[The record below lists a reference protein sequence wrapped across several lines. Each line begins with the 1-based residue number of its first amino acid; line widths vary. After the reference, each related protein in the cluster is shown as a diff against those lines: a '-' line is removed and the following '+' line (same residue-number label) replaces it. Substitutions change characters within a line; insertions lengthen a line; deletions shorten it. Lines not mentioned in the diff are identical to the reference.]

1 LKIVL
6 ASKNSGKL
14 KEFNYLFKNT
24 NFELI
29 PISEFTN
36 EDIEETGTSYEENAF
51 IKAKFASDI
60 SGLPSLGD
68 DSGLEVD
75 SLNGEPGIFS
85 ARFAGEKGNDNLN
98 NNKLLDELSLK
109 KDKSAKF
116 VSILSFLHPKL
127 KISLF
132 SYGELFGKIIE
143 SPRGKGGFGYDPIF
157 QIKNSELTL
166 AEISEDERMKISHR
180 TISTLKMINLL
191 KESKIS

>member
-1 LKIVL
+1 MKIVL

-51 IKAKFASDI
+51 IKAKFALDI

-68 DSGLEVD
+68 DSGLEVE

-85 ARFAGEKGNDNLN
+85 ARYAGEKGNDILN

-116 VSILSFLHPKL
+116 VSILSFLHPEL
-127 KISLF
+127 KTSLF
-132 SYGELFGKIIE
+132 SYGELFGKIIN

-157 QIKNSELTL
+157 QIKNSKLTL
-166 AEISEDERMKISHR
+166 AEISEEKRMKISHR

-191 KESKIS
+191 NESKM

>member
-1 LKIVL
+1 MKIVL

-116 VSILSFLHPKL
+116 VSILSFLHPEL

-191 KESKIS
+191 NESKM

>member
-68 DSGLEVD
+68 DSGLEVE

-85 ARFAGEKGNDNLN
+85 ARYAGEKGNDILN
-98 NNKLLDELSLK
+98 NNKLLDKLILK
-109 KDKSAKF
+109 KDKSDKF
-116 VSILSFLHPKL
+116 VSILSFLHPEL
-127 KISLF
+127 KTSLF
-132 SYGELFGKIIE
+132 SYGELFGKIIN

-191 KESKIS
+191 KESKMS

>member
-1 LKIVL
+1 MKIVL

-68 DSGLEVD
+68 DSGLEVEA
-75 SLNGEPGIFS
+75 LNGEPGIFS

-98 NNKLLDELSLK
+98 NNKLLDKLSLK

-116 VSILSFLHPKL
+116 VSILSFLHPEL

-166 AEISEDERMKISHR
+166 AEVSEDERMKISHR

-191 KESKIS
+191 KESKMS

>member
-1 LKIVL
+1 MKIVL

-68 DSGLEVD
+68 DSGLEVEA
-75 SLNGEPGIFS
+75 LNGEPGIFS

-116 VSILSFLHPKL
+116 VSILSFLHPEL

-180 TISTLKMINLL
+180 TISTSKMINLL
-191 KESKIS
+191 KESKMS

>member
-1 LKIVL
+1 MKIVL

-36 EDIEETGTSYEENAF
+36 EEIEETGTSYEENAF
-51 IKAKFASDI
+51 IKAKFALDI

-68 DSGLEVD
+68 DSGLEVE
-75 SLNGEPGIFS
+75 SLNGEPGMFS
-85 ARFAGEKGNDNLN
+85 ARYAGEKGNDILN

-116 VSILSFLHPKL
+116 VSILSFLHPEL
-127 KISLF
+127 KTSLF
-132 SYGELFGKIIE
+132 SYGELFGKIIN

-157 QIKNSELTL
+157 QIKNSKLTL
-166 AEISEDERMKISHR
+166 AEISEEKRMKISHR

-191 KESKIS
+191 NESKM

>member
-1 LKIVL
+1 MKIVL

-29 PISEFTN
+29 PVSEFTD
-36 EDIEETGTSYEENAF
+36 EEIEETGTSYEENAF

-68 DSGLEVD
+68 DSGLEVEA
-75 SLNGEPGIFS
+75 LNGEPGIFS

-109 KDKSAKF
+109 KNKSAKF
-116 VSILSFLHPKL
+116 VSILSFLHPEL

-191 KESKIS
+191 KESKMS

>member
-1 LKIVL
+1 MKIVL

-14 KEFNYLFKNT
+14 EEFNYLFKNT

-36 EDIEETGTSYEENAF
+36 KEIEETGTSYEENAF

-68 DSGLEVD
+68 DSGLEVEA
-75 SLNGEPGIFS
+75 LNGEPGIFS
-85 ARFAGEKGNDNLN
+85 ARYAGEKGNDNLN

-116 VSILSFLHPKL
+116 ISILSFLHPEL

-132 SYGELFGKIIE
+132 SYGELFGKIIN

-157 QIKNSELTL
+157 QIKNSKLTL
-166 AEISEDERMKISHR
+166 AEVSKEKRMKISHR

-191 KESKIS
+191 NESKM

>member
-14 KEFNYLFKNT
+14 EEFNYLFKNT

-36 EDIEETGTSYEENAF
+36 KEIEETGTSYEENAF

-68 DSGLEVD
+68 DSGLEVEA
-75 SLNGEPGIFS
+75 LNGEPGIFS
-85 ARFAGEKGNDNLN
+85 ARYAGEKGNDNLN

-116 VSILSFLHPKL
+116 ISILSFLHPEL

-132 SYGELFGKIIE
+132 SYGELFGKIIN

-157 QIKNSELTL
+157 QIKNSKLTL
-166 AEISEDERMKISHR
+166 AEISKEKRMKISHR

-191 KESKIS
+191 NESKM

>member
-1 LKIVL
+1 MKIVL

-51 IKAKFASDI
+51 IKAKFALDI

-68 DSGLEVD
+68 DSGLEVEA
-75 SLNGEPGIFS
+75 LNGEPGIFS

-116 VSILSFLHPKL
+116 VSILSFLHPEL

-191 KESKIS
+191 KESKMS

>member
-1 LKIVL
+1 MKIVL

-36 EDIEETGTSYEENAF
+36 EEIEETGTSYEENAF
-51 IKAKFASDI
+51 IKAKFALDI

-68 DSGLEVD
+68 DSGLEVE

-85 ARFAGEKGNDNLN
+85 ARYAGEKGNDILN
-98 NNKLLDELSLK
+98 NDKLLDELSLK

-116 VSILSFLHPKL
+116 VSILSFLHPEL
-127 KISLF
+127 KTSLF
-132 SYGELFGKIIE
+132 SYGELFGKIIN

-157 QIKNSELTL
+157 QIKNSKLTL
-166 AEISEDERMKISHR
+166 AEISEEKRMKISHR

-191 KESKIS
+191 NESKM

>member
-1 LKIVL
+1 MKIVL

-51 IKAKFASDI
+51 IKAKFALDI

-68 DSGLEVD
+68 DSGLEVE

-85 ARFAGEKGNDNLN
+85 ARYAGEKGNDILN
-98 NNKLLDELSLK
+98 NNKLLKKLNNLSYYK
-109 KDKSAKF
+109 IKN
-116 VSILSFLHPKL
+116 PK
-127 KISLF
+127 SLF
-132 SYGELFGKIIE
+132 LVNAICFLFFFK
-143 SPRGKGGFGYDPIF
+143 
-157 QIKNSELTL
+157 
-166 AEISEDERMKISHR
+166 
-180 TISTLKMINLL
+180 
-191 KESKIS
+191 

>member
-1 LKIVL
+1 MKIVL

-68 DSGLEVD
+68 DSGLEVEA
-75 SLNGEPGIFS
+75 LNGEPGIFS

-116 VSILSFLHPKL
+116 VSILSFLHPEL

-166 AEISEDERMKISHR
+166 AEVSEDERMKISHR

-191 KESKIS
+191 KESKMS

>member
-1 LKIVL
+1 MKIVL
-6 ASKNSGKL
+6 ASKNLGKL
-14 KEFNYLFKNT
+14 KEFNYLFRNT

-36 EDIEETGTSYEENAF
+36 KEIEETGTSYEENAF

-68 DSGLEVD
+68 DSGLEVEA
-75 SLNGEPGIFS
+75 LNGEPGIFS
-85 ARFAGEKGNDNLN
+85 ARYAGEKGNDNLN
-98 NNKLLDELSLK
+98 NSKLLDELSLK

-116 VSILSFLHPKL
+116 VSILSFLHPEL

-157 QIKNSELTL
+157 QIKNSDLTL

-180 TISTLKMINLL
+180 TTSTLKMINLL
-191 KESKIS
+191 KESKMS

>member
-1 LKIVL
+1 MKIVL
-6 ASKNSGKL
+6 ASKHSGKL

-68 DSGLEVD
+68 DSGLEVEA
-75 SLNGEPGIFS
+75 LNGEPGIFS

-98 NNKLLDELSLK
+98 NNKLLNELSLK

-116 VSILSFLHPKL
+116 VSILSFLHPEL

-166 AEISEDERMKISHR
+166 AEVSEDERMKISHR

-191 KESKIS
+191 KESKMS

>member
-1 LKIVL
+1 MKIVL

-68 DSGLEVD
+68 DSGLEVEA
-75 SLNGEPGIFS
+75 LNGEPGIFS

-116 VSILSFLHPKL
+116 VSILSFLHPEL

-157 QIKNSELTL
+157 QIKNSDLTL

-180 TISTLKMINLL
+180 TISTSKMINLL
-191 KESKIS
+191 KESKMS

>member
-1 LKIVL
+1 MKIVL

-36 EDIEETGTSYEENAF
+36 EEIEETGTSYEENAF
-51 IKAKFASDI
+51 IKAKFALDI

-68 DSGLEVD
+68 DSGLEVE

-85 ARFAGEKGNDNLN
+85 ARYAGEKGNDILN
-98 NNKLLDELSLK
+98 NNKLLDKLSLK

-116 VSILSFLHPKL
+116 VSILSFLHPEL
-127 KISLF
+127 KTSLF
-132 SYGELFGKIIE
+132 SYGELFGKIIN

-157 QIKNSELTL
+157 QIKNSKLTL
-166 AEISEDERMKISHR
+166 AEISEEKRMKISHR
-180 TISTLKMINLL
+180 TLSTLKMINLL
-191 KESKIS
+191 NESKM

>member
-1 LKIVL
+1 MKIVL

-36 EDIEETGTSYEENAF
+36 KEIEETGTSYEENAF

-68 DSGLEVD
+68 DSGLEVEA
-75 SLNGEPGIFS
+75 LNGEPGIFS
-85 ARFAGEKGNDNLN
+85 ARYAGEKGNDNLN

-116 VSILSFLHPKL
+116 ISILSFLHPEL

-132 SYGELFGKIIE
+132 SYGELFGKIIN

-157 QIKNSELTL
+157 QIKNSKLTL
-166 AEISEDERMKISHR
+166 AEVSKEKRMKISHR

-191 KESKIS
+191 KESKMS

>member
-1 LKIVL
+1 MKIVL

-36 EDIEETGTSYEENAF
+36 EDIEETGASYEENAF

-68 DSGLEVD
+68 DSGLEVEA
-75 SLNGEPGIFS
+75 LNGEPGIFS

-116 VSILSFLHPKL
+116 VSILSFLHPEL

-166 AEISEDERMKISHR
+166 AEVSEDERMKISHR

>member
-1 LKIVL
+1 MKIVL

-29 PISEFTN
+29 PISKFTN

-116 VSILSFLHPKL
+116 VSILSFLHPEL

>member
-1 LKIVL
+1 MKIVL

-36 EDIEETGTSYEENAF
+36 EEIEETGTSYEENAF
-51 IKAKFASDI
+51 IKAKFALDI

-68 DSGLEVD
+68 DSGLEVE

-85 ARFAGEKGNDNLN
+85 ARYAGEKGNDILN

-116 VSILSFLHPKL
+116 VSILSFLHPEL
-127 KISLF
+127 KTSLF
-132 SYGELFGKIIE
+132 SYGELFGKIIN

-157 QIKNSELTL
+157 QIKNSKLTL
-166 AEISEDERMKISHR
+166 AEISEEKRMKISHR
-180 TISTLKMINLL
+180 TLSTLKMINLL
-191 KESKIS
+191 NESKM

>member
-1 LKIVL
+1 MKIVL

-14 KEFNYLFKNT
+14 REFNYLFKNT

-36 EDIEETGTSYEENAF
+36 EEIEETGTSYEENAF
-51 IKAKFASDI
+51 LKAKFASEI

-75 SLNGEPGIFS
+75 SLNGKPGIFS
-85 ARFAGEKGNDNLN
+85 ARYAGEKGNDILN

-116 VSILSFLHPKL
+116 VSILSF
-127 KISLF
+127 
-132 SYGELFGKIIE
+132 Y
-143 SPRGKGGFGYDPIF
+143 
-157 QIKNSELTL
+157 TL
-166 AEISEDERMKISHR
+166 
-180 TISTLKMINLL
+180 N
-191 KESKIS
+191 

>member
-1 LKIVL
+1 MKIVL

-60 SGLPSLGD
+60 AGLPSLGD
-68 DSGLEVD
+68 DSGLEVEA
-75 SLNGEPGIFS
+75 LNGEPGIFS

-116 VSILSFLHPKL
+116 VSILSFLHPEL

-191 KESKIS
+191 KESKMS

>member
-1 LKIVL
+1 MKIVL

-36 EDIEETGTSYEENAF
+36 EEIEETGTSYEENAF
-51 IKAKFASDI
+51 IKAKFALDI

-68 DSGLEVD
+68 DSGLEVE

-85 ARFAGEKGNDNLN
+85 ARYAGEKGNDILN

-109 KDKSAKF
+109 KNKSAKF
-116 VSILSFLHPKL
+116 VSILSFLHPEL
-127 KISLF
+127 KTSLF
-132 SYGELFGKIIE
+132 SYGELFGKIIN

-157 QIKNSELTL
+157 QIKNSKLTL
-166 AEISEDERMKISHR
+166 AEISEEKRMKISHR
-180 TISTLKMINLL
+180 TLSTLKMINLL
-191 KESKIS
+191 NESKM

>member
-68 DSGLEVD
+68 DSGLEVQA
-75 SLNGEPGIFS
+75 LNGEPGIFS

-116 VSILSFLHPKL
+116 VSILSFLHPEL

-166 AEISEDERMKISHR
+166 AEVSEDERMKISHR

-191 KESKIS
+191 KESKMS

>member
-36 EDIEETGTSYEENAF
+36 KDIEETGASYEENAF

-68 DSGLEVD
+68 DSGLEVEA
-75 SLNGEPGIFS
+75 LNGEPGIFS

-116 VSILSFLHPKL
+116 VSILSFLHPEL

-180 TISTLKMINLL
+180 TISTSKMINLL
-191 KESKIS
+191 KESKMS

>member
-1 LKIVL
+1 MKIVL

-36 EDIEETGTSYEENAF
+36 EDIEETGASYEENAF

-68 DSGLEVD
+68 DSGLEVEA
-75 SLNGEPGIFS
+75 LNGEPGIFS
-85 ARFAGEKGNDNLN
+85 ARYAGEKGNDILN

-116 VSILSFLHPKL
+116 VSILSFLHPEL
-127 KISLF
+127 KTSLF
-132 SYGELFGKIIE
+132 SYGELFGKIIN

-157 QIKNSELTL
+157 QIKNSKLTL
-166 AEISEDERMKISHR
+166 AEISEEKRMKISHR
-180 TISTLKMINLL
+180 TLSTLKMINLL
-191 KESKIS
+191 NESKI

>member
-1 LKIVL
+1 MKIVL

-14 KEFNYLFKNT
+14 REFNYLFKNT

-36 EDIEETGTSYEENAF
+36 EEIEETGTSYEENAF
-51 IKAKFASDI
+51 LKAKFASDI

-75 SLNGEPGIFS
+75 SLNGKPGIFS
-85 ARFAGEKGNDNLN
+85 ARYAGEKGNDILN

-116 VSILSFLHPKL
+116 VSILSFLHPEL
-127 KISLF
+127 KTSLF
-132 SYGELFGKIIE
+132 SYGELFGKIIN

-157 QIKNSELTL
+157 QIKNSKLTL
-166 AEISEDERMKISHR
+166 AEISEEKRMKISHR

-191 KESKIS
+191 NESKM

>member
-1 LKIVL
+1 MKIVL

-68 DSGLEVD
+68 DSGLEVQA
-75 SLNGEPGIFS
+75 LNGEPGIFS

-98 NNKLLDELSLK
+98 NNKLLNELSLK

-191 KESKIS
+191 KESKMS

>member
-1 LKIVL
+1 MKIVL

-68 DSGLEVD
+68 DSGLEVQA
-75 SLNGEPGIFS
+75 LNGEPGIFS

-180 TISTLKMINLL
+180 TISTFKMINLL
-191 KESKIS
+191 KESKMS